1 MKFKVIEGGLGQ
13 AALTNW
19 RIEEDGRPNRDDVR
33 REAVRRLNDSG
44 YHPSRIREFVTGA
57 PMPAALQYL
66 SMQIDFAAEALSRLD
81 PIPADFRSDGYW
93 PAYS

>member
-1 MKFKVIEGGLGQ
+1 MKFKVIEGGRGQ
-13 AALTNW
+13 AAST
-19 RIEEDGRPNRDDVR
+19 DGHTDDRPNRDDVR
-33 REAVRRLNDSG
+33 REAVRRLNESG

-57 PMPAALQYL
+57 PMPAALRYL

-93 PAYS
+93 PASS